1 MKGKKIFNFIIHWY
15 MIIEKI
21 VQIWNPILSQKSEK
35 VESFK
40 SPKIKNTI
48 KNLIDTMRASNL
60 VGMAAVQI
68 WATTRIFVTE
78 IRMTPSRNSS
88 TMDKLRVYINPKI
101 IWKSKIQCIMYEW
114 CGSIAY
120 AKLFGSVKRPKKIII
135 EAYDQDWIKFKLKA
149 DGLLSRVI
157 QHEYDHLEGIAF
169 TEKLTD
175 IKKIM
180 SREEYIERIV
190 QKKK

>member
-1 MKGKKIFNFIIHWY
+1 

-35 VESFK
+35 VKDFNALET
-40 SPKIKNTI
+40 KNI
-48 KNLIDTMRASNL
+48 IENLVDTMRASNL

-68 WATTRIFVTE
+68 WAKKRIFVTE
-78 IRMTPSRNSS
+78 IRKTPTRSS
-88 TMDKLRVYINPKI
+88 LDVDKLKVYINPKI
-101 IWKSKIQCIMYEW
+101 IWKSKVECIMYEW

-120 AKLFGSVKRPKKIII
+120 ANLFGPVKRPKKIII
-135 EAYDQDWIKFKLKA
+135 EVYDQDWIRFTFKA

-157 QHEYDHLEGIAF
+157 QHEYDHLEGIEF

-180 SREEYIERIV
+180 SREEYIEKIV